1 MPPSP
6 GDAPPRT
13 PDRKS
18 SSSAIL
24 QAFRNLTAGR
34 PKSASQASVQTPG
47 LTAVHPD
54 FTRSDV
60 IQELANKRS
69 FSEHDTRTTTLRLL
83 PRSATDATTDQLI
96 GAPPELAQLKL
107 QLDSARPLSERIAAV
122 SKICA
127 LLKHYRVDKPLLLWA
142 AGQDLLVSENLEASR
157 AGHCLLVSLVNSTD
171 LSSMDRSMFFESI
184 RVLNDDRHVALRF
197 QALQGLTNRG
207 RNVEALEADLA
218 PFVAKLLW
226 AHYKVVL
233 KVRKAERRTRGG
245 SSAEEEKSFEGVFQ
259 YVVDM
264 IKFNSRL
271 FAEHDYGLL
280 LDQVIDICRESQS
293 QSDLENSINV
303 INALITYT
311 QVPTSSVKP
320 CLDLLSDI
328 YVQIRALRNQ
338 TWNALSNIFHSHLAE
353 IAVTIF
359 IDQIQANA
367 GNSMEKQT
375 NRGAFRVITHL
386 FECNGQDEYPR
397 ISLHRLLSAIRNA
410 LGNRDRRFAADVLVH
425 LKTYF
430 ADPGLQNILM
440 QEHEWDDFVDI
451 IIDCKNLSDLSPVS
465 SNNGTASVT
474 SDDRSTMSGK
484 TTSTER
490 EDGTPAQNLE
500 FIVSSLSALFPSLDV
515 LHQEAVVRLYFGLGS
530 DLSNVAAEILVRH
543 CVEDHLLF
551 PSNPNWLQNFKDITV
566 NFLHDRERPNH
577 LRSMVMRVLRE
588 AHHTIEFVS
597 PREYAE
603 MALLVLAS
611 MSAETDDE
619 ILEEMASFA
628 AAVVERADDELFSS
642 ILSIFRATVFQE
654 GRLSTS
660 MSQNLSP
667 SAGSPVGVQIYPKA
681 SLCRVAAKH
690 VVRMFIGNVNKS
702 AKKAEALFNFVQ
714 KVAANNECATDARI
728 CAIKLLFRLRAT
740 SDYAIYIRPLSES
753 ESVAAVLCRT
763 AESANLAGHPDDMS
777 VRDLRNVSNGGVQTS
792 RSKSFN
798 VKRPVLPLWF
808 YPGPKGLPE
817 EPPPEPSRCL
827 YSFLDPNVEAFPG
840 SVALKLTHWL
850 ETIIN
855 LLQQQDTDWEIYSY
869 VVVHLG
875 AQLSNQN
882 LFRGAIPQVK
892 FLRNVLCDQ
901 IRSSS
906 FHDPPSY
913 TSLKK
918 ADVAICLFHVQTMLV
933 SYHSH
938 YARSEEDELV
948 RSFILGIGSW
958 DRTSKWCIHALTV
971 CCHELPLSVSKHLD
985 NILQKMSQIITQPQ
999 IAIHILEFL
1008 VMLARLPELYK
1019 NFREDEY
1026 KLVFGVSFRYLQHAK
1041 EQQWKEASR
1050 DTNNSSTSR
1059 QARVLSHNDSV
1070 RELRMLS
1077 DNDKG
1082 SKKRPGTED
1091 FPQYVYAL
1099 AYHVITFWYMNLKL
1113 QDRPMYRPWIAE
1125 RLTYTDSQGQ
1135 QHIEDQALVTMD
1147 MMDKIAYSDRDETK
1161 HDPNFAKGTDGEVG
1175 QQTWVIGYS
1184 LLTVETAGRTG
1195 LSQITRRRPSGTK
1208 YFIFRPALTSPPR
1221 HQVPLTTGLAAEQFY
1236 TSSYIGVLPED
1247 VMQEFYSSY
1256 NVCDPKAPQPIPL
1269 PANDE
1274 AVARAIRS
1282 FDLNS
1287 TVDGHKVG
1295 VIYMADGQ
1303 NDEVEVLQNTY
1314 GSADYTSFIGSLGFL
1329 TRLKGAKFSLQGLD
1343 QRDDIDGEYTY
1354 CWRDRAT
1361 EIIFHI
1367 PTMMPTDLENDPRC
1381 NNKKRH
1387 IGNDYV
1393 NIVWNESGHPFDF
1406 NTFPSQ
1412 FNYVYIVITPE
1423 TKHSFTS
1430 LRDKEHLP
1438 QLFYKVQVL
1447 SQPGFP
1453 EISPAAETKLLNGK
1467 ALPDFVR
1474 LLALNASVF
1483 SLVWR
1488 DREIGEHV
1496 SPWRNRLREIKRL
1509 RDRYVSHSPSTLSH
1523 YGSGSSPSP
1532 ANGSTSMSN
1541 NIPPSTQEKTLSDA
1555 SKGLGVVSNPQNRE
1569 RGGSALSNR
1578 ISMATF
1584 SGSDNLSRSSL
1595 TASSR
1600 GDTNGNDTD

>member
-34 PKSASQASVQTPG
+34 PKSASQASVQTLG

-60 IQELANKRS
+60 VQELANKTS
-69 FSEHDTRTTTLRLL
+69 HSEHDTRPGTLKLL
-83 PRSATDATTDQLI
+83 PRPATDPLTDRVM

-107 QLDSARPLSERIAAV
+107 QLDSARPLSERVAAV

-127 LLKHYRVDKPLLLWA
+127 LLDHYRVSQPLLVWA
-142 AGQDLLVSENLEASR
+142 AGQDLLVNESLEASR
-157 AGHCLLVSLVNSTD
+157 AGHCLLVSLVNSTN
-171 LSSMDRSMFFESI
+171 LTPMDRSMFFESI
-184 RVLNDDRHVALRF
+184 RVLDDSRNVALRF
-197 QALQGLTNRG
+197 QALLGLTNRG
-207 RNVEALEADLA
+207 RNIEALESVLA
-218 PFVAKLLW
+218 PFVAQLLM
-226 AHYKVVL
+226 AHYKVVC
-233 KVRKAERRTRGG
+233 KVRKAERRPRGG
-245 SSAEEEKSFEGVFQ
+245 SSAEEEKSFEGLFQ
-259 YVVDM
+259 FIVDM

-280 LDQVIDICRESQS
+280 LNQVICICRESQS
-293 QSDLENSINV
+293 QSDLANSINV

-311 QVPTSSVKP
+311 QVPTSSIKP

-328 YVQIRALRNQ
+328 YVQIRTLQ
-338 TWNALSNIFHSHLAE
+338 DETWNVLSNIFHSHLAE
-353 IAVTIF
+353 IAVTIY
-359 IDQIQANA
+359 IDQFQAIAENSIQ
-367 GNSMEKQT
+367 KQT
-375 NRGAFRVITHL
+375 NRGAFRVVTHL
-386 FECNGQDEYPR
+386 FELDGQNDFPK
-397 ISLHRLLSAIRNA
+397 ISLHRLLPAIRHA
-410 LGNRDRRFAADVLVH
+410 IQNRDRKFAADVLAH
-425 LKTYF
+425 FKTYF
-430 ADPGLQNILM
+430 TDPGLEILLN

-451 IIDCKNLSDLSPVS
+451 IIDCKNLSDLSPVT
-465 SNNGTASVT
+465 SNSCTASVI

-484 TTSTER
+484 TNWTER

-500 FIVSSLSALFPSLDV
+500 YIVSSLSSMFPELGI
-515 LHQEAVVRLYFGLGS
+515 LHQESVVRLYFGLGS
-530 DLSNVAAEILVRH
+530 GLSNVAAEILVKH
-543 CVEDHLLF
+543 CVEDRLLF
-551 PSNPNWLQNFKDITV
+551 PSNPNWLQNFKDITA
-566 NFLHDRERPNH
+566 NFLHDRERPSH
-577 LRSMVMRVLRE
+577 LRSSVVRVLRE
-588 AHHTIEFVS
+588 AHYIIEVVS
-597 PREYAE
+597 PLEYGE
-603 MALLVLAS
+603 MALHVLAN
-611 MSAETDDE
+611 MREETDDDV
-619 ILEEMASFA
+619 LEELALFA
-628 AAVVERADDELFSS
+628 VAVAERADDELFAS

-654 GRLSTS
+654 GRLSAS
-660 MSQNLSP
+660 ISQNFSP
-667 SAGSPVGVQIYPKA
+667 AAGYPVGVPVYPKA
-681 SLCRVAAKH
+681 SLCRIAARN
-690 VVRMFIGNVNKS
+690 VIRMFIGNANKS
-702 AKKAEALFNFVQ
+702 ATKAEALFDFVRE
-714 KVAANNECATDARI
+714 VAASNECATDARI
-728 CAIKLLFRLRAT
+728 CSIKLLFRLRAT
-740 SDYAIYIRPLSES
+740 SDYAIYVRPLSES

-763 AESANLAGHPDDMS
+763 AESAILAGVPDS
-777 VRDLRNVSNGGVQTS
+777 RDLRNVSNGGIQTS
-792 RSKSFN
+792 RSKTFN

-817 EPPPEPSRCL
+817 EPPHEPSRCL
-827 YSFLDPNVEAFPG
+827 YSFLDPRVEAAPG
-840 SVALKLTHWL
+840 SKALKFTHWL
-850 ETIIN
+850 ETIID

-892 FLRNVLCDQ
+892 FLRSVLCDQ

-971 CCHELPLSVSKHLD
+971 CCHELALSVSKHLD

-1041 EQQWKEASR
+1041 EQQLKEATRDSNGSAASR
-1050 DTNNSSTSR
+1050 PGKAIR
-1059 QARVLSHNDSV
+1059 H
-1070 RELRMLS
+1070 RESIRGLRMLS
-1077 DNDKG
+1077 DHDID
-1082 SKKRPGTED
+1082 SKTRPGTED

-1125 RLTYTDSQGQ
+1125 KLTYTDNYGKE
-1135 QHIEDQALVTMD
+1135 HIEDQALVTMD

-1161 HDPNFAKGTDGEVG
+1161 HDPDFAKETDGEVS
-1175 QQTWVIGYS
+1175 QRTWVIGYS

-1256 NVCDPKAPQPIPL
+1256 NVYDPRAPHPIPL
-1269 PANDE
+1269 PTNDE
-1274 AVARAIRS
+1274 AVARLIRQ

-1295 VIYMADGQ
+1295 VIYLAEGQ
-1303 NDEVEVLQNTY
+1303 NDEVEILQNTY

-1329 TRLKGAKFSLQGLD
+1329 TRVKGAKFSLQGLD
-1343 QRDDIDGEYTY
+1343 NRDDIDGEYTY

-1367 PTMMPTDLENDPRC
+1367 PTMMPTDFENDPRC

-1387 IGNDYV
+1387 IGNDFV
-1393 NIVWNESGHPFDF
+1393 NIIWNESGHPFDF
-1406 NTFPSQ
+1406 DTFPSQ

-1430 LRDKEHLP
+1430 LRDKEHMP

-1453 EISPAAETKLLNGK
+1453 EISPAAETKVLNGT

-1483 SLVWR
+1483 SLVWSHR
-1488 DREIGEHV
+1488 GDGEHV

-1509 RDRYVSHSPSTLSH
+1509 RDRYVSHGPPTLSH

-1532 ANGSTSMSN
+1532 ANGPTSMSN

-1555 SKGLGVVSNPQNRE
+1555 NKGLRVMSTSQTRE
-1569 RGGSALSNR
+1569 RGISALSTR

-1584 SGSDNLSRSSL
+1584 SGSDTLSRSSL

-1600 GDTNGNDTD
+1600 GDGNGNDTD

>member
-6 GDAPPRT
+6 GDAPSRT

-60 IQELANKRS
+60 VQELANKRS
-69 FSEHDTRTTTLRLL
+69 FSEHDTRATTLKLL
-83 PRSATDATTDQLI
+83 WKPATNPLTDRVI

-107 QLDSARPLSERIAAV
+107 QLDSARPLSERVAAV
-122 SKICA
+122 SKICE
-127 LLKHYRVDKPLLLWA
+127 LLDHYRVNNPMLLWA
-142 AGQDLLVSENLEASR
+142 AGQDLLVNESLEASR
-157 AGHCLLVSLVNSTD
+157 AGHCLLVSLANSTD
-171 LSSMDRSMFFESI
+171 LTPVERSTFFESI
-184 RVLNDDRHVALRF
+184 RVLDDNRNVALRF
-197 QALQGLTNRG
+197 QALLGMTSRG
-207 RNVEALEADLA
+207 RNVEAIESYLA
-218 PFVAKLLW
+218 PFVAQLLM
-226 AHYKVVL
+226 AHYKIVF

-245 SSAEEEKSFEGVFQ
+245 SSAEEEKSFEGLFQ
-259 YVVDM
+259 FVVDM

-271 FAEHDYGLL
+271 FAEYDYGLL
-280 LDQVIDICRESQS
+280 LNQVICICRESQS

-311 QVPTSSVKP
+311 EVPISSIKP

-328 YVQIRALRNQ
+328 YVQIRPLKDE

-353 IAVTIF
+353 TAITIYMSQFQAIAE
-359 IDQIQANA
+359 
-367 GNSMEKQT
+367 NSMEKQT
-375 NRGAFRVITHL
+375 NRGAFRVVTHL
-386 FECNGQDEYPR
+386 FELDGQNEFPR
-397 ISLHRLLSAIRNA
+397 ISLHRLLPAIWNA
-410 LGNRDRRFAADVLVH
+410 LRNRDRKFAADVLVH
-425 LKTYF
+425 IKTYF
-430 ADPGLQNILM
+430 ADPGLLIVLK

-451 IIDCKNLSDLSPVS
+451 IVECKKLSDLSPVS
-465 SNNGTASVT
+465 SNSGAASVI

-484 TTSTER
+484 TSWTER

-500 FIVSSLSALFPSLDV
+500 YIVSSLSAIFPELDV
-515 LHQEAVVRLYFGLGS
+515 LHQEAIVRLYFGLGS
-530 DLSNVAAEILVRH
+530 GLSNFAAEILVKQ
-543 CVEDHLLF
+543 CVEDRLLF
-551 PSNPNWLQNFKDITV
+551 PSNPNWLQNFKDITS
-566 NFLHDRERPNH
+566 NFLHDRERPSH
-577 LRSMVMRVLRE
+577 LRSLVVRILRE
-588 AHHTIEFVS
+588 AHYVVEFVS
-597 PREYAE
+597 PSEYEE
-603 MALLVLAS
+603 MALHVLAN
-611 MSAETDDE
+611 MKEETDDAV
-619 ILEEMASFA
+619 LEDLASFA
-628 AAVVERADDELFSS
+628 VAVVERADDELFAT
-642 ILSIFRATVFQE
+642 ILSIFHDTVFQE

-660 MSQNLSP
+660 MSQSFSP
-667 SAGSPVGVQIYPKA
+667 TALYPVGGSAYPKA
-681 SLCRVAAKH
+681 SLCRIAARN
-690 VVRMFIGNVNKS
+690 VIRMFIGNANKS
-702 AKKAEALFNFVQ
+702 ATKAEALFDFVR
-714 KVAANNECATDARI
+714 KVAASNECAIDARI
-728 CAIKLLFRLRAT
+728 CSVKLLFRLRAT

-753 ESVAAVLCRT
+753 EGVAAVLCRT
-763 AESANLAGHPDDMS
+763 AESASLAAFPDDVS
-777 VRDLRNVSNGGVQTS
+777 PRDLRNASNGGIQTS
-792 RSKSFN
+792 RSKTFN
-798 VKRPVLPLWF
+798 VKRPVPPLWF
-808 YPGPKGLPE
+808 YPGPKGLPD
-817 EPPPEPSRCL
+817 EPPHEPSRCI
-827 YSFLDPNVEAFPG
+827 YSFLDPSVEAAPG
-840 SVALKLTHWL
+840 RVALKFTHWL
-850 ETIIN
+850 ETIID
-855 LLQQQDTDWEIYSY
+855 LLQQQDTDWEVYSY

-882 LFRGAIPQVK
+882 LFRGAIPQIK
-892 FLRNVLCDQ
+892 FLRSVLCDQ

-1041 EQQWKEASR
+1041 EQQFKGAARESISSSISR
-1050 DTNNSSTSR
+1050 PGRMRHS
-1059 QARVLSHNDSV
+1059 DSI
-1070 RELRMLS
+1070 RELRMLHDQDAS
-1077 DNDKG
+1077 
-1082 SKKRPGTED
+1082 SKARPGTED

-1125 RLTYTDSQGQ
+1125 KLTYTDNHGKELV
-1135 QHIEDQALVTMD
+1135 EDQALVTMD

-1161 HDPNFAKGTDGEVG
+1161 HDPSFAKETDGEVA

-1256 NVCDPKAPQPIPL
+1256 NVHDPRAPYPIPL

-1274 AVARAIRS
+1274 AVARAIRT
-1282 FDLNS
+1282 FDRNP
-1287 TVDGHKVG
+1287 TVDGHRVG
-1295 VIYMADGQ
+1295 VIYMAEGQ
-1303 NDEVEVLQNTY
+1303 NDEVEILQNTY
-1314 GSADYTSFIGSLGFL
+1314 GSADYTSFIEKLGFL
-1329 TRLKGAKFSLQGLD
+1329 TRVTGAKFSLQGLD
-1343 QRDDIDGEYTY
+1343 QQDGIDGEYTY

-1367 PTMMPTDLENDPRC
+1367 PTMMPTDLKNDPRC

-1387 IGNDYV
+1387 IGNDFV
-1393 NIVWNESGHPFDF
+1393 NIIWNESGHPFDF
-1406 NTFPSQ
+1406 DTFPSQ

-1430 LRDKEHLP
+1430 LRDKDHMP
-1438 QLFYKVQVL
+1438 HLFYKVQVL

-1453 EISPAAETKLLNGK
+1453 EISPAAETKVLNGN

-1483 SLVWR
+1483 SLVWK
-1488 DREIGEHV
+1488 DREGGEHV

-1509 RDRYVSHSPSTLSH
+1509 RERYASHGPPTLSH

-1532 ANGSTSMSN
+1532 VNGPSSMSN

-1555 SKGLGVVSNPQNRE
+1555 NKGLVVMSPPQNRE
-1569 RGGSALSNR
+1569 RGTSALSSR

-1584 SGSDNLSRSSL
+1584 SGSDNLSHSSL

-1600 GDTNGNDTD
+1600 GDGNGNDTD

>member
-6 GDAPPRT
+6 GDSPPRT

-34 PKSASQASVQTPG
+34 PKSASQASVQTSG

-69 FSEHDTRTTTLRLL
+69 FSEHDTRGTILKFL
-83 PRSATDATTDQLI
+83 PRPTTNTHTDQIL
-96 GAPPELAQLKL
+96 GAPPEIAQLKL
-107 QLDSARPLSERIAAV
+107 QLDSARPLSERVAAV

-127 LLKHYRVDKPLLLWA
+127 LLDQYRVSNPLLLWA
-142 AGQDLLVSENLEASR
+142 AGQDLLVNENLEASR
-157 AGHCLLVSLVNSTD
+157 AGHCLLVSLANSTD
-171 LSSMDRSMFFESI
+171 LTPMEQSTFFESI
-184 RVLNDDRHVALRF
+184 RVLDDSRNVALRF
-197 QALQGLTNRG
+197 QALLGLTNRG
-207 RNVEALEADLA
+207 RNVEALESDLA
-218 PFVAKLLW
+218 PFVAQLLM
-226 AHYKVVL
+226 AHYRVVF
-233 KVRKAERRTRGG
+233 KIRKAERRTRGG
-245 SSAEEEKSFEGVFQ
+245 SSAEEEKSLEGLFQ
-259 YVVDM
+259 FVVDM

-280 LDQVIDICRESQS
+280 LNQVICICRESQS

-311 QVPTSSVKP
+311 QVPTSTIKP

-328 YVQIRALRNQ
+328 YVQIRPLKDE

-353 IAVTIF
+353 TAVNIYINQFQTTVE
-359 IDQIQANA
+359 
-367 GNSMEKQT
+367 NSMEKQT
-375 NRGAFRVITHL
+375 NRGSFRVVTHL
-386 FECNGQDEYPR
+386 FELDGQNEFPR
-397 ISLHRLLSAIRNA
+397 ISLHRLLPAIRNA
-410 LGNRDRRFAADVLVH
+410 LRNGDRKFAADVLVH
-425 LKTYF
+425 FKTYF
-430 ADPGLQNILM
+430 ADPALHNVLR
-440 QEHEWDDFVDI
+440 QEYEWDDFVDSI
-451 IIDCKNLSDLSPVS
+451 VECKNLSDLSPVS
-465 SNNGTASVT
+465 SNSGTASVT

-484 TTSTER
+484 TNRTER
-490 EDGTPAQNLE
+490 EEGTPAQNLE
-500 FIVSSLSALFPSLDV
+500 YIVSSLSAIFPELDI

-530 DLSNVAAEILVRH
+530 GLSNFAAEILVKH
-543 CVEDHLLF
+543 CVEDRLLF
-551 PSNPNWLQNFKDITV
+551 PSNPNWLQNFKDITA
-566 NFLHDRERPNH
+566 NFLHDRERPSH
-577 LRSMVMRVLRE
+577 LRSLVVRVIRE
-588 AHHTIEFVS
+588 AHPMVEFVS
-597 PREYAE
+597 LLEYE
-603 MALLVLAS
+603 ELALYVLAN
-611 MSAETDDE
+611 MKDETDDE
-619 ILEEMASFA
+619 VLEDLASFA
-628 AAVVERADDELFSS
+628 VAVVERAGDELFAT
-642 ILSIFRATVFQE
+642 ILSIFHATVFQQA
-654 GRLSTS
+654 RLSTS
-660 MSQNLSP
+660 MSQKFSP
-667 SAGSPVGVQIYPKA
+667 GTGYPVGASVYPKA
-681 SLCRVAAKH
+681 SLCRVAARN
-690 VVRMFIGNVNKS
+690 VIRMFIGNANKS
-702 AKKAEALFNFVQ
+702 AAKAEALFDFVRE
-714 KVAANNECATDARI
+714 VAASNECATDARI
-728 CAIKLLFRLRAT
+728 CSIKLLFRLRAT

-763 AESANLAGHPDDMS
+763 AESAKLAAFSDDVS
-777 VRDLRNVSNGGVQTS
+777 LKDLRNVSNGGTQTS
-792 RSKSFN
+792 RSKTFN

-817 EPPPEPSRCL
+817 EPPHEPSRCL
-827 YSFLDPNVEAFPG
+827 YSFLGPNVEAAPG
-840 SVALKLTHWL
+840 SRALKFTLWL
-850 ETIIN
+850 ETIID
-855 LLQQQDTDWEIYSY
+855 LLQQQDTDWELYSY
-869 VVVHLG
+869 IVVHLG

-882 LFRGAIPQVK
+882 LFRGAIPQVR
-892 FLRNVLCDQ
+892 FLRSVLCDQ

-918 ADVAICLFHVQTMLV
+918 ADVAICLFHIQTMLV

-1041 EQQWKEASR
+1041 EQQLKEETVR
-1050 DTNNSSTSR
+1050 ESSSPSTAR
-1059 QARVLSHNDSV
+1059 QGRMRRGDSI
-1070 RELRMLS
+1070 RELRML
-1077 DNDKG
+1077 NDHDVS
-1082 SKKRPGTED
+1082 SKARPGTED

-1125 RLTYTDSQGQ
+1125 KLTYTDNHGQ
-1135 QHIEDQALVTMD
+1135 EHVEDQALVTMD
-1147 MMDKIAYSDRDETK
+1147 MMDKTAYSDRDETK
-1161 HDPNFAKGTDGEVG
+1161 HDPNFAKETDGEVG
-1175 QQTWVIGYS
+1175 QRTWVIGYS

-1195 LSQITRRRPSGTK
+1195 LSQITTRRPSGTK

-1236 TSSYIGVLPED
+1236 SSSYIGVLPED

-1256 NVCDPKAPQPIPL
+1256 NVCDPRAPHPIPL

-1274 AVARAIRS
+1274 AVARAIRA

-1295 VIYMADGQ
+1295 VIYMAEGQ
-1303 NDEVEVLQNTY
+1303 NGEVEILQNTY

-1329 TRLKGAKFSLQGLD
+1329 TRVKGAKFSLQGLD
-1343 QRDDIDGEYTY
+1343 QQDDIDGEYTY

-1367 PTMMPTDLENDPRC
+1367 PTMMPTDFENDPRC

-1393 NIVWNESGHPFDF
+1393 NIIWNESGHPFAFD
-1406 NTFPSQ
+1406 TFPSQ

-1423 TKHSFTS
+1423 TKHSFSS
-1430 LRDKEHLP
+1430 LRDKEHMT

-1453 EISPAAETKLLNGK
+1453 EISPAAETKVLNGQ

-1488 DREIGEHV
+1488 DRDDGEHV

-1509 RDRYVSHSPSTLSH
+1509 RERYISHAPPTLSH
-1523 YGSGSSPSP
+1523 YGPGSSPSP
-1532 ANGSTSMSN
+1532 ANGAISMSN

-1555 SKGLGVVSNPQNRE
+1555 SKGLSVMIPPQVRE
-1569 RGGSALSNR
+1569 RGTSALNNS

-1595 TASSR
+1595 TVSSK
-1600 GDTNGNDTD
+1600 GDENGNDSD